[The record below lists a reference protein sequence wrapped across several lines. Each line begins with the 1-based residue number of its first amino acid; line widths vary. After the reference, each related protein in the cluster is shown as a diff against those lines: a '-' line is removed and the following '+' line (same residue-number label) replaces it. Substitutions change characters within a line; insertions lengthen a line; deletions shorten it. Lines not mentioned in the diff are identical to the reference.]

1 MRSAKNKERFIRS
14 FFIGFGQYSD
24 LPFLP
29 RGEYVRL
36 PENLDN
42 GFADVSAE
50 KNHRKKGS
58 IFLKIVLLTENI
70 KSPAGVTN
78 VKAKLMHCFF
88 IVMLCFLQACD
99 NGAGKSSESEQPEQ
113 AAAAENRQDGTALR
127 NETVTDC
134 YGRKIRI
141 PAEIK
146 RAVCVGSGAL
156 RMLMYLQAENLLAG
170 TESTDLNYAEDPKRD
185 YAYVFHEKLKSLP
198 VVGKGGG
205 SSYTAYP
212 EALLEV
218 KPDVIFSGYTK
229 EGTEQ
234 LAKETGIPVI
244 GVRYES
250 KNFVDESFYSSLRLM
265 ADVLGREKR
274 AEELLAVIDA
284 CRADLQKRTQ
294 GVRTE
299 KSVYVGAVSYNGSHG
314 FSGTYSKFGPFTAIS
329 ARNAADSAERE
340 GFYEVDLEQVLVWNP
355 DIIFLDPTNG
365 HITEQEY
372 AARSAYFDRL
382 SAVQAGEVYSMPSFN
397 NYSTNIAYCLINGYW
412 AGSIIFPERFEDIN
426 LAQKADEILEIFL
439 GKAYFADMRELG
451 LPYEKLSFGRAK
463 Q

>member
-1 MRSAKNKERFIRS
+1 M
-14 FFIGFGQYSD
+14 
-24 LPFLP
+24 
-29 RGEYVRL
+29 
-36 PENLDN
+36 
-42 GFADVSAE
+42 
-50 KNHRKKGS
+50 
-58 IFLKIVLLTENI
+58 
-70 KSPAGVTN
+70 N

-99 NGAGKSSESEQPEQ
+99 NGTDKPLKSDNAQKVNQ
-113 AAAAENRQDGTALR
+113 AAETDNSQSGTVAR
-127 NETVTDC
+127 HRIIIDC
-134 YGRKIRI
+134 YGREVDI

-146 RAVCVGSGAL
+146 SVVCVGSGAL

-185 YAYVFHEKLKSLP
+185 YAFIFHEKLQSLP
-198 VVGKGGG
+198 VIGKGGG

-212 EALLEV
+212 EAILQV
-218 KPDVIFSGYTK
+218 KPDLIFSGYTK
-229 EGTEQ
+229 EAAEQ
-234 LAKETGIPVI
+234 LAGETDIPVI

-250 KNFVDESFYSSLRLM
+250 KNFVDESFYSSLQLM
-265 ADVLGREKR
+265 ASVLGREER
-274 AEELLAVIDA
+274 AAELLAVIDA

-294 GVRTE
+294 GLRTE

-329 ARNAADSAERE
+329 ARNAADNAERE

-355 DIIFLDPTNG
+355 DIIFLDPANG

-372 AARSAYFDRL
+372 AVRSAYFDRL
-382 SAVQAGEVYSMPSFN
+382 SAVQTGEVYSMPSFN

-412 AGSIIFPERFEDIN
+412 AGSIIFPEQFADMN

-439 GKAYFADMRELG
+439 GKAYFADMQELG
-451 LPYEKLSFGRAK
+451 LPYAKLPFGRAK
-463 Q
+463 QQH